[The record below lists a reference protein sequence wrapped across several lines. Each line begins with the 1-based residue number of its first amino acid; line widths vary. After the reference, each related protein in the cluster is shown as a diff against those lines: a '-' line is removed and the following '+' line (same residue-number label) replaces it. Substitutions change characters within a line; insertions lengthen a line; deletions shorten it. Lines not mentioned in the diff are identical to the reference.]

1 MVELSAGLEMGIL
14 ATSLVVMLGLAIW
27 LLFRVETN
35 GDPSLFSKFLAPYD
49 DVGEQRIP
57 VQPVLPVSQDSLTT
71 TLLPN
76 QAHSLDIFNQQT
88 RVTSL
93 LHGQK
98 EPAMKSPRAS
108 TIDLPENKDRDQ
120 QESGESPAGR
130 NWEKSGGMFSGQKT
144 LGGILVVDDDPEI
157 RKLIRIILENSGYD
171 VLEAQDGQE
180 AIEIL
185 NKGENPMVV
194 DAIITDLT
202 MPRVNGH
209 EAIAYFQKAYPSIPL
224 IVLTGIADLEVAL
237 SLLRKGVSN
246 YLVKPID
253 ARKLTLA
260 VGRALSQRKLSWA

>member
-1 MVELSAGLEMGIL
+1 MVELGVGLEVGIL
-14 ATSLVVMLGLAIW
+14 ATSLVLMLGLAIW

-35 GDPSLFSKFLAPYD
+35 GEESLFSKIMAPHD

-57 VQPVLPVSQDSLTT
+57 VQLVLPEAQDGSTT
-71 TLLPN
+71 SLLPD
-76 QAHSLDIFNQQT
+76 QAHSLEIFNQQT

-93 LHGQK
+93 NGQK
-98 EPAMKSPRAS
+98 ESAMNLPRAS
-108 TIDLPENKDRDQ
+108 TIDLPESTDTGQ
-120 QESGESPAGR
+120 QESVVSPSGR
-130 NWEKSGGMFSGQKT
+130 NWEKSAGMFSGQKT
-144 LGGILVVDDDPEI
+144 SGGILVVDDDPEI

-180 AIEIL
+180 AIEKL
-185 NKGENPMVV
+185 NEGENPMVV
-194 DAIITDLT
+194 DAIITDLN

-209 EAIAYFQKAYPSIPL
+209 EAIAYFQKEHPSIPL

-237 SLLRKGVSN
+237 SFMRQGISN

-253 ARKLTLA
+253 AKKLALA

>member
-1 MVELSAGLEMGIL
+1 MVELSAELEARILITGLI
-14 ATSLVVMLGLAIW
+14 VMLGLAIW

-35 GDPSLFSKFLAPYD
+35 GEESLFSKFMAPHD

-57 VQPVLPVSQDSLTT
+57 VPPVLPVEQDGSITSL
-71 TLLPN
+71 LLN
-76 QAHSLDIFNQQT
+76 QAHRLDIFNQQT

-93 LHGQK
+93 RGQK

-108 TIDLPENKDRDQ
+108 TMDLPESKDTDQ
-120 QESGESPAGR
+120 QESVVSPSGR
-130 NWEKSGGMFSGQKT
+130 NWEKSAGMFSGQKT

-180 AIEIL
+180 AIEKL
-185 NKGENPMVV
+185 NEGENPMVV
-194 DAIITDLT
+194 DAIITDLK

-237 SLLRKGVSN
+237 SFMRRGISN

-253 ARKLTLA
+253 AKKLALA